1 MEEFK
6 WLAVLGL
13 FISIT
18 MMTYLSLVDN
28 DNSNKDRLEKW

>member
-6 WLAVLGL
+6 WLAVLAL

-28 DNSNKDRLEKW
+28 DRSDKDRLEKW